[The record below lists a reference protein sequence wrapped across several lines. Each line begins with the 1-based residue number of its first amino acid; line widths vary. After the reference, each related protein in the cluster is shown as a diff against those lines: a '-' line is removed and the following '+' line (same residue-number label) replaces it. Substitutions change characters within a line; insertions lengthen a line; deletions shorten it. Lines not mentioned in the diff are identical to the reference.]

1 MAIPVI
7 MPGLEAAQET
17 GKLLSWLKNECDS
30 VIKGELLLEIET
42 DKAVMEVESEA
53 DGILAGIAAQPGKPR
68 PKSLEFSPTP
78 AKPLR
83 ALR

>member
-1 MAIPVI
+1 
-7 MPGLEAAQET
+7 
-17 GKLLSWLKNECDS
+17 
-30 VIKGELLLEIET
+30 
-42 DKAVMEVESEA
+42 VMEIESEA